1 MSEVLI
7 PAAEE
12 GIDASRQAFNPKAA
26 FRSVAISIVINGV
39 LPFALYKLLVPYFPS
54 GSIMPLLYASAF
66 PVLGLAVGFVR
77 TRVIDAIACFALFG
91 IFYSV
96 ISTLL
101 AGEIRLAMIVAST
114 QAFVIAGFF
123 AISALIK
130 KPIIF
135 FIVRQFAAGND
146 VERRAQ
152 FTAVNVFDNWRTCTV
167 ASLVWAAGILGLGV
181 VGVTLA
187 LTVAPATYLL
197 VNNIV
202 NTAVNVLLVLWTIRY
217 VRSHL
222 MAAGARMTK
231 A

>member
-7 PAAEE
+7 PAAEA
-12 GIDASRQAFNPKAA
+12 GVGDSAQAFNSKAA
-26 FRSVAISIVINGV
+26 LRSVAVSIVVNGV
-39 LPFALYKLLVPYFPS
+39 LPFALYKILVPYFPA

-66 PVLGLAVGFVR
+66 PVIGLAIGLIR

-91 IFYSV
+91 IAYSV

-114 QAFVIAGFF
+114 QAFLIAGFF
-123 AISALIK
+123 AISALIG
-130 KPIIF
+130 KPIMF

-152 FTAVNVFDNWRTCTV
+152 FTAVNAFDKGRACFIATI
-167 ASLVWAAGILGLGV
+167 VWALGIAGLGV
-181 VGVTLA
+181 VALTLA
-187 LTVAPATYLL
+187 MTVPPATYLL

-202 NTAVNVLLVLWTIRY
+202 NTAVNVLLVVWTIRY
-217 VRSHL
+217 VRSRL
-222 MAAGARMTK
+222 TAAGARM
-231 A
+231 AEA

>member
-12 GIDASRQAFNPKAA
+12 GVSQGAQAFNPRAA
-26 FRSVAISIVINGV
+26 LGSGALSIIINGV
-39 LPFALYKLLVPYFPS
+39 FPFAVYKILVPYFPS

-66 PVLGLAVGFVR
+66 PVLGLVVGFIR
-77 TRVIDAIACFALFG
+77 TRVIDTIACFALFG
-91 IFYSV
+91 IVYSV
-96 ISTLL
+96 VSTLL

-123 AISALIK
+123 AVSALIK
-130 KPIIF
+130 KPVMF

-146 VERRAQ
+146 AQRRAQ
-152 FTAVNVFDNWRTCTV
+152 FTAVNVFDNWRTCIV
-167 ASLVWAAGILGLGV
+167 ATLVWAVGIAGLGV

-187 LTVAPATYLL
+187 LTVPPATYLL

-202 NTAVNVLLVLWTIRY
+202 NTVVNVLLVVWTIRY

-222 MAAGARMTK
+222 TAVGARMAK